1 MSKFKDIV
9 DGETPVLVSFFA
21 EWCESCKMV
30 SPILQEVKAELKE
43 DIRIIKIDVDKN
55 LTIAKTFQIRGVPTM
70 MLFKK
75 GDILW
80 RESGVIPTPQLKQ
93 KVTELI

>member
-21 EWCESCKMV
+21 EWCESCKVMP
-30 SPILQEVKAELKE
+30 PILQEVKTELK
-43 DIRIIKIDVDKN
+43 DSIRIIKIDVDKN
-55 LTIAKTFQIRGVPTM
+55 LTIANKFQIRGVPTM
-70 MLFKK
+70 MLFKE

-93 KVTELI
+93 KVLELI

>member
-9 DGETPVLVSFFA
+9 DGEIPVLVSFFA
-21 EWCESCKMV
+21 EWCESCKMIP
-30 SPILQEVKAELKE
+30 PILQEVKAELKD

-55 LTIAKTFQIRGVPTM
+55 LTIANKFQIRGVPTM

-75 GDILW
+75 GDIVW
-80 RESGVIPTPQLKQ
+80 RESGVMPAPQLKQ
-93 KVTELI
+93 KVSELI